1 MGRDPPAGRGS
12 RARKTKG
19 RANSEASAPRG
30 SRHGVDW
37 NSWGALERSKRGRR
51 AWCERGDSNTPFWFT
66 VGPVYGLPV
75 DFGRALDPFLDPLGT
90 LKGSTLSSSAGVW
103 TYAFSPA
110 AAHAFVQSF
119 QGRNWKP
126 L

>member
-30 SRHGVDW
+30 SHHGVDW

-75 DFGRALDPFLDPLGT
+75 GFGCALALFLYPLSA
-90 LKGSTLSSSAGVW
+90 LKGSTLLSSARVWTNASTARSASATSSAG
-103 TYAFSPA
+103 
-110 AAHAFVQSF
+110 
-119 QGRNWKP
+119 
-126 L
+126 